1 MRWVRSFPITRYP
14 SSSLLCVFAA
24 GLSLS
29 EAKARIAAITATAS
43 FGCLLCG
50 ILYWFQAVEGPY
62 KAAVHEPEP
71 ETFQSCTGRVI
82 APVQYSPGRMT
93 VVVQCDAED
102 GGRPLIVRL
111 TWRASDR
118 RLFQGDRIAARAK
131 LRVPTGSLN
140 PGGFNYAAYLERQGI
155 DAVATVNGL
164 EAVEV
169 LESGGENVRWRIWN
183 QFDRWRDA
191 IRLSALQSLEQ
202 PALGLFLGIV
212 IGERGYLDPDVRDQF
227 MITGTVH
234 LLSISGSHLG
244 LVAMLSFTAIK
255 HCLLWLPASWLLGMS
270 RRITPTRLA
279 AAATLFP
286 ATAYACLAGAEVAT
300 VRSLVMVF
308 VALLAK
314 WLGCEQRMFH
324 ALAAAALAIVLHD
337 PQVIYDISFQLSF
350 LSVCAVGWR
359 LAQSTGVQEEED
371 IKPSR
376 LSRARQWGMDA
387 LAMSALVTRD
397 DDSAG
402 GVLFQPGVVAW
413 TRDESGCG
421 PPYGRRAGAH
431 GTPRGS
437 LPWWHGGRGI
447 TVCSG
452 NPVVDGPLR
461 IHSQRSFAIAG
472 QRVAP
477 RCAVA
482 SSAS

>member
-1 MRWVRSFPITRYP
+1 MLPFLTLAFICGLALGSFVPYYP
-14 SSSLLCVFAA
+14 LSVFLLLCVFAA

-29 EAKARIAAITATAS
+29 EDKARIAAITATAL

-50 ILYWFQAVEGPY
+50 ILYWFYAVEGPS
-62 KAAVHEPEP
+62 KAAVHELEP
-71 ETFQSCTGRVI
+71 ETFHSCTGRVI

-93 VVVQCDAED
+93 VVVQCDLED

-255 HCLLWLPASWLLGMS
+255 HFLLWLPASWLLGMS

-337 PQVIYDISFQLSF
+337 PQAFMTSRFSSPF
-350 LSVCAVGWR
+350 CPSVPLAGGWR
-359 LAQSTGVQEEED
+359 
-371 IKPSR
+371 
-376 LSRARQWGMDA
+376 
-387 LAMSALVTRD
+387 
-397 DDSAG
+397 
-402 GVLFQPGVVAW
+402 
-413 TRDESGCG
+413 
-421 PPYGRRAGAH
+421 
-431 GTPRGS
+431 
-437 LPWWHGGRGI
+437 
-447 TVCSG
+447 
-452 NPVVDGPLR
+452 N
-461 IHSQRSFAIAG
+461 
-472 QRVAP
+472 
-477 RCAVA
+477 
-482 SSAS
+482 